1 MSALNHMREI
11 PRLLTAPDGRCQ
23 FSVRIRW
30 LTYSRENYFMCHM
43 VSTEVA
49 DYKVYARINF
59 YYFILNVRIT
69 TRANIFETLHLQL
82 KYIAYTGT

>member
-1 MSALNHMREI
+1 
-11 PRLLTAPDGRCQ
+11 
-23 FSVRIRW
+23 
-30 LTYSRENYFMCHM
+30 MCHM